1 MIDSLIYIYY
11 YFKGA
16 IPIDEVIDNLE
27 QAEFNVN
34 NDNSKKKKNFQFQI
48 NFNNS
53 TFQLSTSFEGKENL
67 YLDINEFIIIYNCGA
82 EGKLPYGNY
91 MISLNQISSNIV
103 SKKNI
108 RELFSTSNGF
118 FSFKINYSEELLSSN
133 ITMDNITINL
143 SYRDLLSFLRVY
155 TINMKKIKTALK
167 KSEEYLKNLELNKK
181 IQNDKN
187 NNDMNKEKDKVVIIK
202 NNVNKN
208 KNTGT
213 PSNLMTKT
221 GKIVYTAILN
231 FEKMDITLIDNS
243 KGSYHPFMNMICNKI
258 YLILNPNNSI
268 ESSFDFVLFSY
279 NYIACIWE
287 PTIEKTTI
295 KFTNLYIKENS
306 GINNKVKIE
315 LNNISINL
323 SDMAISFTL
332 LTFNNWLKKLQQKQ
346 KKFEED
352 EDLISKNNIITK
364 QEEPKNISKIT
375 NNQIINYTGVEL
387 KIIHNGKEINCPILQ
402 KVELEYINEYNKSK
416 KVINYITLIYDKDH
430 KYEIPLEKLITL
442 RHIINNELSIISS
455 NVISENR
462 SINIYLYSP
471 IIFKNKSTYALQI
484 KIENKDYGNTFLV
497 LNPNSITGLPMNLI
511 NKKTIFNFMLIKTKN
526 DKNNPNNE
534 NNDYSEN
541 YNLETILSTN
551 TNSVFQKPIKFKNK
565 SLIMKLDHKISNVR
579 TLIINTEYSVI
590 NCLPCDLTI
599 HFSRGGSFLIKKCTQ
614 YFIDNSSSAEL
625 YIRFSINTDSD
636 QFACEGINLLN
647 LKSNSEDNYIKFKTS
662 NNKHS
667 FKLKY
672 FFKKNEEENTLIIY
686 SEYILYNKSGIM
698 LNIYSKYKDK
708 PFCFLVRNNVAL
720 LSLESSKNDY
730 KEANIQLISKN
741 YISSKIHVSNLIEA
755 SSYVVIKMKNDEVGD
770 FLNLNIKKKFS
781 YMSIINNPNFKENI
795 SSSVFTIF
803 PSCRITN
810 LLSTQRFFICDF
822 YCQQNYTIIN
832 PMEKENFHFY
842 GKGEKSV
849 LGISVLNLNSNKI
862 THLIKFI
869 LKSGIYTLS
878 TGEYTFNLEIR
889 KNPSDGCIDVFV
901 IENDIDN
908 SQILLENLSDE
919 GIFIYQ
925 NQFEKYNQILQPKE
939 IQALKLFSLEAPDY
953 MIETSNT
960 AYSIKFDT
968 MGEQEKRIKL
978 NNKLMALIQANGIK
992 MKVTFYLIEEFI
1004 KLKSSSI
1011 SNYYNIS
1018 INSINISIIG
1028 DNEFQDKKLTNYQR
1042 NELLLFVLNNLSMTL
1057 NIEKTKGVLDKNSIQ
1072 TNIIITDLCIY
1083 NQFSSLGKFSKI
1095 LFNKTPFLSLYGEI
1109 DYYQKFKIIQMKKQ
1123 EFIVGNLEL
1132 GIDPKFFI
1140 QLFDFWDNILYRM
1153 NITNFNV
1160 HELFI
1165 NKGKNEEKKY
1175 NELLDEYAQSRI
1187 LLSARDFYFPEIKM
1201 KFEVTNIGLKELL
1214 KERIDCGEFYIWLAK
1229 GLVGRRHSL
1238 KLDKSKEPFNNG
1250 GLGFFFVNL
1259 YYIFL
1264 TKLEDQITEMG
1275 LKGLVGQF
1283 KNLFSYDDTS
1293 KDNVKKNRE
1302 REPIP
1307 FYGQFKYFKAYN
1319 RTEAYLIY
1327 NTFSKHPYLKAKY
1340 CPVRVVVG
1348 YKSFYLFTIIA
1359 LFLVS
1364 HAKFDIC
1371 WNIDYFSIKKAESNK
1386 NIVKVIYNQKLEGKD
1401 YCIIT
1406 CENDDI
1412 ARDVAKSLNEEKI
1425 NNKENLFEV

>member
-1 MIDSLIYIYY
+1 M
-11 YFKGA
+11 
-16 IPIDEVIDNLE
+16 
-27 QAEFNVN
+27 
-34 NDNSKKKKNFQFQI
+34 KNQ
-48 NFNNS
+48 
-53 TFQLSTSFEGKENL
+53 
-67 YLDINEFIIIYNCGA
+67 
-82 EGKLPYGNY
+82 
-91 MISLNQISSNIV
+91 
-103 SKKNI
+103 
-108 RELFSTSNGF
+108 
-118 FSFKINYSEELLSSN
+118 
-133 ITMDNITINL
+133 
-143 SYRDLLSFLRVY
+143 
-155 TINMKKIKTALK
+155 
-167 KSEEYLKNLELNKK
+167 
-181 IQNDKN
+181 
-187 NNDMNKEKDKVVIIK
+187 
-202 NNVNKN
+202 
-208 KNTGT
+208 GT
-213 PSNLMTKT
+213 PSGLMTKT
-221 GKIVYTAILN
+221 GKIVYTATLN

-243 KGSYHPFMNMICNKI
+243 KGSYHPFMNIICNKI

-268 ESSFDFVLFSY
+268 ESSFDFILFSY

-295 KFTNLYIKENS
+295 KLTNFYIKENS

-352 EDLISKNNIITK
+352 EELISKNNVITK

-387 KIIHNGKEINCPILQ
+387 KIIHNGKEINCPILK
-402 KVELEYINEYNKSK
+402 KVELEYINVYNKSK
-416 KVINYITLIYDKDH
+416 KIINYITLIYDKDH

-442 RHIINNELSIISS
+442 RHIINNEISIISD

-471 IIFKNKSTYALQI
+471 VIFKNKSIYALQI
-484 KIENKDYGNTFLV
+484 KLENIDYGNAFLV

-511 NKKTIFNFMLIKTKN
+511 NKKTKFNFMLIKTKI
-526 DKNNPNNE
+526 DKNHPINE

-541 YNLETILSTN
+541 YDLDTILSINVN
-551 TNSVFQKPIKFKNK
+551 TIFQKPIKFKNK
-565 SLIMKLDHKISNVR
+565 SLIMKLDHKIPNVR
-579 TLIINTEYSVI
+579 TLVINTEYSII

-599 HFSRGGSFLIKKCTQ
+599 HFSHSAFLIKKCTQ
-614 YFIDNSSSAEL
+614 YFIDNSSKAEL
-625 YIRFSINTDSD
+625 FIRFSINTDSD
-636 QFACEGINLLN
+636 IFSCEGINLLN
-647 LKSNSEDNYIKFKTS
+647 LKNNSEDNYIKFKS
-662 NNKHS
+662 KNNKYS

-672 FFKKNEEENTLIIY
+672 FFKKNDEENTLIIY
-686 SEYILYNKSGIM
+686 SEYILYNKSGIIF
-698 LNIYSKYKDK
+698 NVYSKYKDK
-708 PFCFLVRNNVAL
+708 PFCFLVHNNIAL
-720 LSLESSKNDY
+720 MSLISSKNDY
-730 KEANIQLISKN
+730 KDANIQLISKN
-741 YISSKIHVSNLIEA
+741 YISSKIHISDLIEA
-755 SSYVVIKMKNDEVGD
+755 SSYVIIKMKNNEDGD
-770 FLNLNIKKKFS
+770 FINLNIKKRFT
-781 YMSIINNPNFKENI
+781 YMSIINNPYFKENI
-795 SSSVFTIF
+795 SSTVFTIF

-810 LLSTQRFFICDF
+810 ILSTQRFFVCD
-822 YCQQNYTIIN
+822 YYYKQNYTIIG
-832 PMEKENFHFY
+832 PLEKANFYFY
-842 GKGEKSV
+842 GRGENSV
-849 LGISVLNLNSNKI
+849 LGISVLNLNTNKC

-869 LKSGIYTLS
+869 FKSGIYTVS

-919 GIFIYQ
+919 GINIYQ
-925 NQFEKYNQILQPKE
+925 NKFEKYMQILQPKD
-939 IQALKLFSLEAPDY
+939 IQALKLFSLEEPDY
-953 MIETSNT
+953 MIETSNSV
-960 AYSIKFDT
+960 YSIKFDT

-1011 SNYYNIS
+1011 SNYYNINISS
-1018 INSINISIIG
+1018 ITISIIG

-1095 LFNKTPFLSLYGEI
+1095 LFNKTPFFSVYGEI
-1109 DYYQKFKIIQMKKQ
+1109 DYYHKFKIIKMKKQ

-1165 NKGKNEEKKY
+1165 NKGKNEDKRY
-1175 NELLDEYAQSRI
+1175 NELLDEYDQSRI
-1187 LLSARDFYFPEIKM
+1187 LLSADDFYFPEVKT
-1201 KFEVTNIGLKELL
+1201 KFEVTNNGLKELL
-1214 KERIDCGEFYIWLAK
+1214 KERLDCGEFYIWLAK
-1229 GLVGRRHSL
+1229 GLVGRRHTL
-1238 KLDKSKEPFNNG
+1238 KLDRSKEPFNNG
-1250 GLGFFFVNL
+1250 GLGFFFIKL
-1259 YYIFL
+1259 YYIFQ
-1264 TKLEDQITEMG
+1264 TKLEDQITQMG

-1293 KDNVKKNRE
+1293 KDNVKNNRE
-1302 REPIP
+1302 RDPIP
-1307 FYGQFKYFKAYN
+1307 FYGKFKYFKTYN
-1319 RTEAYLIY
+1319 RTDAYLIY
-1327 NTFSKHPYLKAKY
+1327 NTFSKNSFLKSKY
-1340 CPVRVVVG
+1340 CPVRIVVG
-1348 YKSFYLFTIIA
+1348 YKSFYLFTTIA
-1359 LFLVS
+1359 LLLVS
-1364 HAKFDIC
+1364 HTNFIVC
-1371 WNIDYFSIKKAESNK
+1371 WNIDYFSIKNAESN
-1386 NIVKVIYNQKLEGKD
+1386 NNYVKVKYNQKIDGKD
-1401 YCIIT
+1401 YCTIT
-1406 CENDDI
+1406 CENEDI
-1412 ARDVAKSLNEEKI
+1412 AREVAKSLNEEKI